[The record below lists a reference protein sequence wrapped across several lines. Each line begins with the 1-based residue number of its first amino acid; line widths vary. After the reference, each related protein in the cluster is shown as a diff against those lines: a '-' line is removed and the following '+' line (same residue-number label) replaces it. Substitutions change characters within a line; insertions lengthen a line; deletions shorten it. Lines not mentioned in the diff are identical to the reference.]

1 MSCDGTTELPAT
13 ERPLSRPP
21 SPCQRCSHL
30 GGALGAQLL
39 THMLHERWLMRTLD
53 TRALTVTPKGRKR
66 LAAVFDISS

>member
-1 MSCDGTTELPAT
+1 MSCDRTTELPAT

-21 SPCQRCSHL
+21 SPGQRCSHL

-53 TRALTVTPKGRKR
+53 TRALTVTPRGRKR

>member
-1 MSCDGTTELPAT
+1 MPAT

-21 SPCQRCSHL
+21 SPGQRCSHL

-53 TRALTVTPKGRKR
+53 TRALTVTPRGRKR